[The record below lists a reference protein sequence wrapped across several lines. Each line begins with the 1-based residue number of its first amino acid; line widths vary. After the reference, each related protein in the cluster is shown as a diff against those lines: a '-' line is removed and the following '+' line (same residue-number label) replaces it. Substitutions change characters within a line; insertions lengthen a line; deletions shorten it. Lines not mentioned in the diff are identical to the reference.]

1 MRNSI
6 RCRRGAETVG
16 NGDEREAA
24 IIGSSRPGSRA
35 TGTAEFL
42 APHRRVVKAETPNL
56 RDGAMRRSAMGRP
69 SNDIGKQIGGKQIGK
84 ELRGLSDDVV
94 SQPVPDRFLDLLDR
108 LETTAIPSSVGS
120 KAPGKR

>member
-6 RCRRGAETVG
+6 RNNVVVERKQWE

-24 IIGSSRPGSRA
+24 ITGSSRPGSRA

-42 APHRRVVKAETPNL
+42 APHRRVVKAETPTL

-69 SNDIGKQIGGKQIGK
+69 SNDIGKQISR
-84 ELRGLSDDVV
+84 ELRGLYDDVV

-108 LETTAIPSSVGS
+108 LETTAIPSSAGS